1 MKTRTKTLTIC
12 LSLALALSAC
22 GEQESANDYLIQAQN
37 FSKES
42 QYKESVV
49 ALKNAA
55 RLAPD
60 DSEIRFLLG
69 QAYLSLGNA
78 LDAVKELERAQSLNY
93 QGGKLLPSLAR
104 AYLIANDDNS
114 ILTLEGVESLADEG
128 KVEYLAYKTLAAIKS
143 QQAELAIESSRQ
155 AVSILPANVFAIL
168 SQAYVELN
176 QSNIEKA
183 DALVNTIS
191 STASNNPEVVMLEA
205 QLATAQQDHVKASE
219 RYKRYSTLQPNAR
232 IVYLLLADS
241 LLKANQY
248 DEAEKYADIILA
260 SLPNQPIAN
269 YVKSAA
275 LYVKKD
281 YASAVEFAEKAI
293 QGNLQLP
300 QLRLIAGAS
309 SFHLGNFE
317 KAHNHLSVI
326 TDVLVPE
333 HPAKKMLIVSQF
345 QLGLIDDVTDSLDA
359 FSPQNKDD
367 EKFLSALSF
376 NLYSVGAKQEAR
388 KFAEK
393 SASTNK
399 LDPADN
405 ARQGVLKLLMND
417 PSGVDNLELALEEN
431 PNLKGAELAIAY
443 AALQSGDL
451 DKAFSVAKKWQDQ
464 NSEAAASY
472 NMLAAVYIA
481 QQKIDLA
488 KQALQTSLT
497 KEPDNIFALTELAKI
512 TLNEGN
518 KKEAESFAQ
527 RAVDKYPNNPKALR
541 YFYAIRTDENSLLKI
556 KQAYENATNN
566 IELTLLYV
574 DALISSNDLINALAV
589 SNTMDASVKT
599 PKKAWLQ
606 RVAIYKKQKN
616 ELQLVTTIE
625 KWLQANPYH
634 IEPVLMLSDYYVK
647 QRQTNKALQYLDK
660 ALLDHHQENLV
671 LKIVKIQLL
680 LDTNQLYLAKKLYQD
695 QQFKE
700 IQPELQLGLAGRI
713 ALLEKDFV
721 EATNKLSAFYQA
733 FPSSKNAVLLSMAYK
748 GSNQK
753 AQAQSVLIDYL
764 QANEEDDR
772 IRMMLAN
779 DYTATD
785 PTKAIAEYER
795 LIKTQSNNVVVLN
808 NLAWLNLDVNN
819 LELALKYSAEA
830 VKLAPKHPNVLDTR
844 GMVLFKAGKIV
855 LASKALAS
863 AYKISEG
870 RDLDISMNYAE
881 VLISNKNN
889 ENALSILKR
898 LQISDL
904 KREKRRSFLINLANK
919 KTD

>member
-1 MKTRTKTLTIC
+1 MRINQLVTC
-12 LSLALALSAC
+12 LAISVFLSAC
-22 GEQESANDYLIQAQN
+22 GEQESADTYLMQAKSY
-37 FSKES
+37 SKEN

-114 ILTLEGVESLADEG
+114 ILTLEGVESLPDES

-191 STASNNPEVVMLEA
+191 SNASNNPEVVMLEA
-205 QLATAQQDHVKASE
+205 QIATAQQDHLKASE
-219 RYKRYSTLQPNAR
+219 RYKRYSSLQPNAR

-260 SLPNQPIAN
+260 SLPNQPVAN
-269 YVKSAA
+269 YVKSAT

-367 EKFLSALSF
+367 EKFLSTLSF
-376 NLYSVGAKQEAR
+376 NLYSVGAEKEAI

-393 SASTNK
+393 SASISKSEPT
-399 LDPADN
+399 DN

-417 PSGVDNLELALEEN
+417 PSGVDNLEAALEEN

-443 AALQSGDL
+443 AALQSGDFE
-451 DKAFSVAKKWQDQ
+451 KAFAVAKKWQEQ
-464 NSEAAASY
+464 NSEVAASY

-497 KEPDNIFALTELAKI
+497 KGEDNIFALTELAKI
-512 TLNEGN
+512 ALNEGN
-518 KKEAESFAQ
+518 KEEAERFAQ
-527 RAVDKYPNNPKALR
+527 RAVDKDPKNPKALR
-541 YFYAIRTDENSLLKI
+541 YFYAIKSDEESLLKI
-556 KQAYENATNN
+556 KQAHESKPNN
-566 IELTLLYV
+566 IALALLYV
-574 DALISSNDLINALAV
+574 DALISSDDLINALAV

-606 RVAIYKKQKN
+606 RIAIYKKQKN
-616 ELQLVTTIE
+616 ELLLVSTIE

-634 IEPVLMLSDYYVK
+634 IEPVLMISDYYVK

-700 IQPELQLGLAGRI
+700 IQPELQLGLTGRI

-721 EATNKLSAFYQA
+721 EAVNKLTAFYQA
-733 FPSSKNAVLLSMAYK
+733 YPSSKNAVLLSMAYK
-748 GSNQK
+748 GDNRIK
-753 AQAQSVLIDYL
+753 EAQNILREYL
-764 QANEEDDR
+764 ANNDQDDR

-779 DYTATD
+779 DYTVTE
-785 PTKAIAEYER
+785 PVKAIAEYER
-795 LIKTQSNNVVVLN
+795 LIKTQSNNIIVLN
-808 NLAWLNLDVNN
+808 NLAWLNLDLNN
-819 LELALKYSAEA
+819 LEQALKYSAEA

-870 RDLDISMNYAE
+870 KDLDISMNYAE

-889 ENALSILKR
+889 KDALSILKR
-898 LQISDL
+898 LQIKDL
-904 KREKRRSFLINLANK
+904 KREKRRNLLISLTNNK
-919 KTD
+919 NS